1 MNILYIVQYW
11 PSLFET
17 YMFRE
22 VGWMRKRGHGVAIV
36 SLASTGPMGFVAEQ
50 EQYVNLAEFNVGDV
64 PVLQLEL
71 TRSPR
76 KEILG
81 RALSFARD
89 HDTELIDAHFAR
101 EPAEVACDL
110 SIATGIPFTVR
121 LRGGDT
127 HSRTSQR
134 LAEIAERAYALCP
147 VSEFLAGFLTGKR
160 SRGKSPEGPPIA
172 LGAGKLQV
180 LPYNLPVEY
189 LAEKPV
195 EQSEEIQVIGSA
207 GRVVPIKRF
216 EDIIQ
221 AVSELIDEFPRL
233 KLMIIGGGVTQDL
246 ERKAWQA
253 GLGERFEITGFKRWD
268 EVLTLLRRVHIYV
281 QASEL
286 EGFCLTTVEAAFQGV
301 PLVLS
306 RTGIHE
312 ECVEEGVNGYLFD
325 SGDVGALRESLR
337 RLLKAGA
344 KKREE
349 MGAASIEIVGSRL
362 SEESVMPRIETLFEA
377 AMSSRSPASYAG
389 MPRIEPR
396 S

>member
-22 VGWMRKRGHGVAIV
+22 VGWMRKRGHSVAIV
-36 SLASTGPMGFVAEQ
+36 SLASTGPMGFMVEQ
-50 EQYVNLAEFNVGDV
+50 ERYVNLTEFDVGDV

-71 TRSPR
+71 TRSLR
-76 KEILG
+76 EEILG

-89 HDTELIDAHFAR
+89 HHTELIDAHFAR

-121 LRGGDT
+121 MRGGDT
-127 HSRTSQR
+127 HSRPSQR
-134 LAEIAERAYALCP
+134 IAEIAERAYALCP

-160 SRGKSPEGPPIA
+160 PIAEGPPIA

-233 KLMIIGGGVTQDL
+233 KLMIIGGGATQDL
-246 ERKAWQA
+246 ERKALQA

-268 EVLTLLRRVHIYV
+268 EVLALLRRVHIYV

-312 ECVEEGVNGYLFD
+312 ECIEEGMNGYLFD
-325 SGDVGALRESLR
+325 SGDVGSLR
-337 RLLKAGA
+337 KSLRLLLKAGA

-377 AMSSRSPASYAG
+377 AVSSRSPASYAG
-389 MPRIEPR
+389 IEAR